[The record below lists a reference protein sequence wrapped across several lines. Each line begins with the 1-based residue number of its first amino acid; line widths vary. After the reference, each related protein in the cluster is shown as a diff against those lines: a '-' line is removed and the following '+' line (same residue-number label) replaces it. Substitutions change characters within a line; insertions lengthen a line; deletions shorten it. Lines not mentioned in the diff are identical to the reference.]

1 MGFVVHP
8 DKSTVIP
15 SHKLVFLGFIFD
27 SMSVSLTNE
36 KALNPKQAAV
46 DLLHCKR
53 LSIRDVATVLWAYGP
68 LHFCYLEWNKTAV
81 LKSSSCRVFDAKMC
95 LSIEARDKLQWRIDS
110 IEIAYNPIKRG
121 EVNIT
126 LTSDAS
132 KQGWGAI
139 IGDSSTGVCGQ
150 SLSRRSILFL
160 FEMLAVFFAL
170 ISFSSL
176 TRGKNVKVMV
186 DNTTTQS
193 TIYQIGTSQ

>member
-1 MGFVVHP
+1 
-8 DKSTVIP
+8 
-15 SHKLVFLGFIFD
+15 
-27 SMSVSLTNE
+27 
-36 KALNPKQAAV
+36 
-46 DLLHCKR
+46 
-53 LSIRDVATVLWAYGP
+53 
-68 LHFCYLEWNKTAV
+68 
-81 LKSSSCRVFDAKMC
+81 MC
-95 LSIEARDKLQWRIDS
+95 LSIEARDKLQWWIDS

-170 ISFSSL
+170 ISFIFL